1 MLERARD
8 GSGLAAALTGTMR
21 RLVYLAVVIGALG
34 GCLTPSIPIPPPDPA
49 EMSFTLTTVDGASS
63 ASFSYPPDDNYKD
76 STYYIFD
83 HDTGGGV
90 FHVANPDG
98 SIHDLVIEDAVAGHQ
113 LVISIEGGAQ
123 TVSRCIVLR
132 EGAQDPNTYC
142 AF

>member
-1 MLERARD
+1 
-8 GSGLAAALTGTMR
+8 MR
-21 RLVYLAVVIGALG
+21 RLALIAVGVLGLG

-49 EMSFTLTTVDGASS
+49 EMDFAITLQDGVSTAAFT
-63 ASFSYPPDDNYKD
+63 YPPDDNYKD
-76 STYYIFD
+76 STYYVFN

-98 SIHDLVIEDAVAGHQ
+98 SIHALAIEATAGNQ

-142 AF
+142 SF